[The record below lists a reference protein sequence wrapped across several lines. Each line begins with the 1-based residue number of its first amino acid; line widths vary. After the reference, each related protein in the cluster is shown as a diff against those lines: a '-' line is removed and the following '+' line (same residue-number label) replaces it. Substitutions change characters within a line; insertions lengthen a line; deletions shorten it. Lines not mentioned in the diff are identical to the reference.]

1 MLHRRGKTSVEC
13 AVGAM
18 RKRNSREWNT
28 HHTALWRDTGRDA
41 SFGLGADKLS
51 TGKIH
56 REENGEQNSGS
67 FIGRGGKMAGVV
79 AVAPVSLFMESWP
92 HSQCKFEELLPGGYD
107 VPYLS
112 ISVVIFITHI
122 QQH

>member
-1 MLHRRGKTSVEC
+1 MLRRRGKTSAEC

-28 HHTALWRDTGRDA
+28 HHTGLWRDTGRDA
-41 SFGLGADKLS
+41 SLGLGADKLS

-67 FIGRGGKMAGVV
+67 FRQSWEDGRSCGSGSSF
-79 AVAPVSLFMESWP
+79 SLHGELAENGTKGCHES
-92 HSQCKFEELLPGGYD
+92 
-107 VPYLS
+107 
-112 ISVVIFITHI
+112 
-122 QQH
+122 